1 MVMAVFE
8 ELAAD
13 IRRWTA
19 PHPEW
24 RPRVAWAQEVACF
37 AVTAGE
43 DLVLVDP
50 LAPEDE
56 ESFWAE
62 LDRLV
67 ADSGARRL
75 AVLITIHYHVRSAGP
90 VYRRYRDRLEAS
102 VHGHP
107 SISDGRLGPDVPV
120 SPIEPGRPLPAG
132 AQAFAIGKPRR
143 RETPIYLPSARALAF
158 GDAVVG
164 VEGDLRVWESSDT
177 GTNREWYEQRFL
189 PTLRPLLDLD
199 VENVLVTHGPP
210 VMGGGRDR
218 LRRGLDAPPWSMR
231 SG

>member
-1 MVMAVFE
+1 MIE
-8 ELAAD
+8 ELTTD

-24 RPRVAWAQEVACF
+24 RPRIAWAQEVACF
-37 AVTAGE
+37 AVTAGD
-43 DLVLVDP
+43 DLLLVDP
-50 LAPEDE
+50 LAPADE
-56 ESFWAE
+56 EPFWIE

-90 VYRRYRDRLEAS
+90 VYRRYRDRLDVS

-107 SISDGRLGPDVPV
+107 SISDGRLGPGVPLT
-120 SPIEPGRPLPAG
+120 PIEPGEPLPGG
-132 AQAFAIGKPRR
+132 AEAFAIGKPRR

-164 VEGDLRVWESSDT
+164 VDGELRVWETSE
-177 GTNREWYEQRFL
+177 NREWYDQRFL

-199 VENVLVTHGPP
+199 LENVLVTHGPP
-210 VMGGGRDR
+210 VIGGGRDR
-218 LRRGLDAPPWSMR
+218 LRRGLEAPPWSMR

>member
-1 MVMAVFE
+1 MIE
-8 ELAAD
+8 ELTTD

-24 RPRVAWAQEVACF
+24 RPRIAWAQEVACF
-37 AVTAGE
+37 AVTAGD
-43 DLVLVDP
+43 DLLLVDP
-50 LAPEDE
+50 LAPADE
-56 ESFWAE
+56 EPFWIE

-75 AVLITIHYHVRSAGP
+75 AVLITIHYHVRSAGL
-90 VYRRYRDRLEAS
+90 VYRRYRDRLDVS

-107 SISDGRLGPDVPV
+107 SISDGRLGAGVPLT
-120 SPIEPGRPLPAG
+120 PIEPGEPLPGG
-132 AQAFAIGKPRR
+132 AEAFAIGKPRR

-164 VEGDLRVWESSDT
+164 VDGELRVWETSE
-177 GTNREWYEQRFL
+177 NREWYDQRFL

-199 VENVLVTHGPP
+199 LENVLVTHGPP
-210 VMGGGRDR
+210 VIGGGRDR
-218 LRRGLDAPPWSMR
+218 LRRGLEAPPWSMR

>member
-1 MVMAVFE
+1 MIE
-8 ELAAD
+8 ELTTD

-24 RPRVAWAQEVACF
+24 RPRIAWAQEVACF
-37 AVTAGE
+37 AVTAGD
-43 DLVLVDP
+43 DLLLVDP
-50 LAPEDE
+50 LAPADE
-56 ESFWAE
+56 EPFWTE

-90 VYRRYRDRLEAS
+90 VYRRYRDRLDVS

-107 SISDGRLGPDVPV
+107 SISDGRLGPGVPLT
-120 SPIEPGRPLPAG
+120 PIEPGEPLPGG
-132 AQAFAIGKPRR
+132 AEAFAIGKPRR

-164 VEGDLRVWESSDT
+164 VDGELRVWENSAPGRTASGTSSASCPRCAPCST
-177 GTNREWYEQRFL
+177 SIF
-189 PTLRPLLDLD
+189 
-199 VENVLVTHGPP
+199 ENVLVTHGPP
-210 VMGGGRDR
+210 VIGGGRDR
-218 LRRGLDAPPWSMR
+218 LRRGLEAPPWSMR

>member
-1 MVMAVFE
+1 VIE
-8 ELAAD
+8 ELTTD

-37 AVTAGE
+37 AVLAGD

-50 LAPEDE
+50 LAPADAEP
-56 ESFWAE
+56 FWAE

-75 AVLITIHYHVRSAGP
+75 AVLITIHYHVRSAGD
-90 VYRRYRDRLEAS
+90 VYRRYREGLEVS

-107 SISDGRLGPDVPV
+107 SIDDGRLGADVPV
-120 SPIEPGRPLPAG
+120 TPIEPGRPLPAG
-132 AQAFAIGKPRR
+132 GEALAIGNPRR

-164 VEGDLRVWESSDT
+164 VDGELRVWQNSAT
-177 GTNREWYEQRFL
+177 GSNRDWYERRFL

-210 VMGGGRDR
+210 VIGQGSER

-231 SG
+231 SE